1 MRCFI
6 DIENF
11 FLKKEIL
18 NENPEVIVIY
28 DVYNEEEIN
37 AILKEAKKGKL
48 THMYEIYEDYLD
60 DHEVKESYINQ
71 EYEGT
76 NFTSRDFQT
85 LSQSLHFGREGKLY
99 FPELQSLENSLIESK
114 LLKYQLLSK
123 QEGGKTT
130 SNLQVIN
137 I

>member
-1 MRCFI
+1 MSE
-6 DIENF
+6 D
-11 FLKKEIL
+11 
-18 NENPEVIVIY
+18 PEVFLIHDLY
-28 DVYNEEEIN
+28 SAEEIN

-48 THMYEIYEDYLD
+48 THMYEIYEDYLED
-60 DHEVKESYINQ
+60 LDVKESYINQ

-76 NFTSRDFQT
+76 NFTSRDFKT

-99 FPELQSLENSLIESK
+99 FPELQSLENILIESK
-114 LLKYQLLSK
+114 LIKYQLCK
-123 QEGGKTT
+123 QEGEKTT

>member
-60 DHEVKESYINQ
+60 DLEVKESYINQ

-99 FPELQSLENSLIESK
+99 FPKLQSLENNLIESK
-114 LLKYQLLSK
+114 LLRY
-123 QEGGKTT
+123 
-130 SNLQVIN
+130 
-137 I
+137 